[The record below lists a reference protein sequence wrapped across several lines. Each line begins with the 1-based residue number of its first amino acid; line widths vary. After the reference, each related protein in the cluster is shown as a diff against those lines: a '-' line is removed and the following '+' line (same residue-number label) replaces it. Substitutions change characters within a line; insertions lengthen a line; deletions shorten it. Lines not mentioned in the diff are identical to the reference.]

1 MLPPSP
7 AAPIVLDLTT
17 RARTGDPDALGE
29 LYARHARALLAL
41 ARRLLGSTADAE
53 DVVHDV
59 FLGLPEALRR
69 YEERG
74 SLESWLKRVTA
85 RMALNRLRSRRRARE
100 VTLTPPP
107 SVHDATGALDTL
119 DAIDALALQ
128 GAIDALPDALR
139 AVLVLKEIEGY
150 SHAEVAA
157 LLDITRG
164 ASEVRLHR
172 AVAALR
178 QALGAGTP

>member
-1 MLPPSP
+1 
-7 AAPIVLDLTT
+7 
-17 RARTGDPDALGE
+17 
-29 LYARHARALLAL
+29 
-41 ARRLLGSTADAE
+41 
-53 DVVHDV
+53 
-59 FLGLPEALRR
+59 
-69 YEERG
+69 
-74 SLESWLKRVTA
+74 
-85 RMALNRLRSRRRARE
+85 MALNRLRSRRRARE
-100 VTLTPPP
+100 VTLTPAPP
-107 SVHDATGALDTL
+107 ATNATGALDTI

-172 AVAALR
+172 AVATLR
-178 QALGAGTP
+178 RLMGGEAHP